1 MIELLCVCSRD
12 LEKRDRVPQIGTIF
26 ASESASQIEAKRMQR
41 RIQQLAGAALDSLG
55 LSKIDDPDLLS
66 HLASLESMEIS
77 LRYSGCIT
85 S

>member
-1 MIELLCVCSRD
+1 
-12 LEKRDRVPQIGTIF
+12 
-26 ASESASQIEAKRMQR
+26 MQR

-55 LSKIDDPDLLS
+55 LNKIDDPDLLS